1 MYNENYDVLDRESEV
16 LPSKKKKKGHLNEV
30 ID

>member
-16 LPSKKKKKGHLNEV
+16 LPPKKKKGHLNEV